1 MDSTA
6 PAILELGLVL
16 LGAVAAG
23 RLARRIGLPAVVGY
37 LALGLAVSPFTPGY
51 IADRERLQLLADLGV
66 VLLLFEVGIE
76 VDPRRLRTEQ
86 RGLLLAVPLQMVLS
100 TAVAGG
106 ALAALGVEPLTAA
119 VLGLC
124 VAFSSSV
131 VIVNMTRSVRRTT
144 NPQTDEALLGWAVLQ
159 DVTGVVMA
167 SILLA
172 SVGTSGRGFLLTI
185 LGLLGF
191 AAVSLATAR
200 ILPRVL
206 RAVATQPDFFLIVSV
221 ATGFTLAGAGAVV
234 FGLPLGLAA
243 FVGGLAVTESPES
256 AEARHRLLPFR
267 DLLAVLFFVAIGSLI
282 DPAALGR
289 GLGWLA
295 LLIGLIVAAKVL
307 LAYVLARLCRIKARP
322 WQLAVGLGQIGEFS
336 FVLASA
342 LIAAHSL
349 SAEMYSALLTAA
361 ALTIGVSSVAV
372 RLVGKR
378 GGSGA
383 ASAQKRPGSVL
394 DRGEPVARGQ
404 SGRRSRPAQ
413 EGR

>member
-372 RLVGKR
+372 RLVGRR
-378 GGSGA
+378 GGSDA